1 MIADYLN
8 NNLLVLIAIMRIFK
22 FVLSL
27 LMMKL
32 KNLII

>member
-27 LMMKL
+27 FMIKL